1 MLQFFETSRV
11 SFPFKC
17 VLPIAISLLLGAC
30 TGKDDAS
37 TASVSPNGTQAAAQS
52 QESRVNVFTTNQFQP
67 LPAGTQTFESLSP
80 EVKAAR
86 LRLLGPDAMDPE
98 VVRIWWVGVS
108 SFIVSMKGHLF
119 LLDAWEIVGL
129 HADYLPIG
137 REDLAAIKPEA
148 IFVGHGH
155 FDHAAD
161 AGYVAGQTGA
171 VLVAGSTVCDTARA
185 SAAKEGFSTNFPC
198 VNLGTETSP
207 RAGETFSLQMWEDM
221 PAVQIIRHTHS
232 AAEPA
237 DLLTGGSP
245 LVFIPDVLTYPTY
258 LNTDP
263 QETLRFLNAF
273 QDDGGSG
280 EPDGGT
286 WAYQFK
292 VGDFT
297 LFWHDSTGIMKDDNP
312 ESQAIVKAIKQ
323 LPDCTDVQLNAIVGF
338 GMVTSA
344 YRDALAYVRAVQ
356 PQLALP
362 THHDAWAPGVGGGA
376 AAYEQSWKNALATLD
391 NPPQLDY
398 LKDPVDYMKPRSFRV
413 NDERWKADCKK

>member
-1 MLQFFETSRV
+1 MHVFFKPTQLSKTV
-11 SFPFKC
+11 AWGLALLVPT
-17 VLPIAISLLLGAC
+17 LLIAC
-30 TGKDDAS
+30 MGKDESSANTRAVS
-37 TASVSPNGTQAAAQS
+37 TAPASAQVVD
-52 QESRVNVFTTNQFQP
+52 SRKNVFTPAQFQA
-67 LPAGTQTFESLSP
+67 LPASTQAQESLSP
-80 EVKAAR
+80 QVKAAR

-137 REDLAAIKPEA
+137 REDLVAIKPEA
-148 IFVGHGH
+148 LFIGHGH

-171 VLVAGSTVCDTARA
+171 VLVGGSTVCDTARQ
-185 SAAKEGFSTNFPC
+185 SAQKEGFSSTFPC
-198 VNLGTETSP
+198 VNLGTEAAP
-207 RAGETFSLQMWEDM
+207 RPGTTYALQMWEDVS
-221 PAVQIIRHTHS
+221 PVQIIRHTHS

-263 QETLRFLNAF
+263 SETARFLGAF

-297 LFWHDSTGIMKDDNP
+297 LFWHDSTGIMKADNP
-312 ESQAIVKAIKQ
+312 DSQAIVNAIER

-344 YRDALAYVRAVQ
+344 YRDALAYVRAVK
-356 PQLALP
+356 PLLALP

-376 AAYEQSWKNALATLD
+376 AAYEQSWREAIATLD
-391 NPPQLDY
+391 NPPALDY
-398 LKDPVDYMKPRSFRV
+398 LKDPIDYMKPRLFRV
-413 NDERWKADCKK
+413 NDERWKSECKK

>member
-67 LPAGTQTFESLSP
+67 LPAGTQTVESLSP

-161 AGYVAGQTGA
+161 VGYVAGNSGA
-171 VLVAGSTVCDTARA
+171 LVVGGDTVCDIARQR
-185 SAAKEGFSTNFPC
+185 AAGQGLKADFPC
-198 VNLGTETSP
+198 VQLGTSRSP
-207 RAGETFSLQMWEDM
+207 APGSTLSLKVWEDL
-221 PAVQIIRHTHS
+221 PPVIAVAHTHS

-237 DLLTGGSP
+237 DLLEGGRP
-245 LVFIPDVLTYPTY
+245 LVYIPEVLTFATY
-258 LNTDP
+258 LNTSP
-263 QETLRFLNAF
+263 QEALMFLGTLR
-273 QDDGGSG
+273 DDGGVG
-280 EPDGGT
+280 QPEGGT
-286 WAYQFK
+286 WAYHFRFD
-292 VGDFT
+292 DFA
-297 LFWHDSTGIMKDDNP
+297 LFWHDSTG
-312 ESQAIVKAIKQ
+312 V
-323 LPDCTDVQLNAIVGF
+323 
-338 GMVTSA
+338 
-344 YRDALAYVRAVQ
+344 
-356 PQLALP
+356 
-362 THHDAWAPGVGGGA
+362 
-376 AAYEQSWKNALATLD
+376 
-391 NPPQLDY
+391 
-398 LKDPVDYMKPRSFRV
+398 MKPT
-413 NDERWKADCKK
+413 NADSNKHANSDAVVY